1 MCKFHQ
7 SVAREIATNPATRH
21 FDPVLYSV
29 ALVAMAKYR
38 IEQYMP
44 SMSECDGNS
53 PYVMASSAGVSAFE
67 RSGLTDK
74 IVANDGTDIAI
85 LRLAMAATLRAQG
98 MTLAGLNLPKDP
110 VKDGTFLDE
119 AAVDLYEDYTAPGYA
134 ARPLTLKAV
143 AHKPA
148 FEPIRAATE
157 HFLKEIGVVDA
168 LRRSFERSIVTI
180 FSEAPSQV
188 NPFLLRAYDRVPT
201 GLRNVFKTC
210 AMCAGSGAG
219 GALVSHVGCIV
230 VPVLAGATGT
240 AISGAAMTGMMLVS
254 SPLIAAGVTYGLDRW
269 RGMKTSA
276 LRLGGAASIAFA
288 VALGIGAIG
297 GHEGHDM
304 PEGGHDGH
312 HQNHDGHHGHHQA
325 ATITPEAQEWY
336 DGLTQDQQKQMQ
348 DAAKAT
354 GEDLAVYLN
363 AMCITKPLKEQGKL
377 VITPQL
383 Q

>member
-7 SVAREIATNPATRH
+7 SVAREIATNPSSRQ

-53 PYVMASSAGVSAFE
+53 PYVMASVAGVSAFE
-67 RSGLTDK
+67 KSGLSDK
-74 IVANDGTDIAI
+74 VVANDGTDIAL
-85 LRLAMAATLRAQG
+85 LRLAMAATMREKR
-98 MTLAGLNLPKDP
+98 MTLSNLNLPKDP
-110 VKDGTFLDE
+110 VKDGDFLDE

-134 ARPLTLKAV
+134 ARPLTLKSV
-143 AHKPA
+143 AHKPE

-157 HFLKEIGVVDA
+157 HFLNETGVVDA
-168 LRRSFERSIVTI
+168 LRRSFERSVVDV

-188 NPFLLRAYDRVPT
+188 NPFLLRAYDRVPVS
-201 GLRNVFKTC
+201 LRNVFKTC

-219 GALVSHVGCIV
+219 GALVSHVGCIA

-240 AISGAAMTGMMLVS
+240 AVSGAAMTGMMLVG

-288 VALGIGAIG
+288 VALGIGAMG

-304 PEGGHDGH
+304 PSGGGHDSHQDHKGH
-312 HQNHDGHHGHHQA
+312 HSA

-336 DGLTQDQQKQMQ
+336 DGLTPDQQKQMQ
-348 DAAKAT
+348 EAAKVT
-354 GEDLAVYLN
+354 GEDFATYLN
-363 AMCITKPLKEQGKL
+363 AMCITKPLKENGKL
-377 VITPQL
+377 VIAPQL